1 MLLKMLNDVKGIV
14 TRDFLINLFLHQS
27 ASSGHLI
34 HWLQA
39 FPNCLQI
46 LRAIQILAF
55 FPVESHNADL
65 KKIVRQNG
73 FQQIFSQALGITI
86 KK

>member
-1 MLLKMLNDVKGIV
+1 
-14 TRDFLINLFLHQS
+14 LHKS

-39 FPNCLQI
+39 FLNCLKI

-55 FPVESHNADL
+55 FPVESQNADK
-65 KKIVRQNG
+65 KKIARENG
-73 FQQIFSQALGITI
+73 FQQTFSQALGITI